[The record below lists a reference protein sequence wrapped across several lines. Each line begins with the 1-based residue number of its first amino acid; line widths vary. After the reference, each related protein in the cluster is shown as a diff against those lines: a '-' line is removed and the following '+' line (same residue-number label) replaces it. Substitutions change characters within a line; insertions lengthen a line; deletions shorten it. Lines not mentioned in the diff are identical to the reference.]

1 MQRYKT
7 ITCIIPTGHALEL
20 LERLRT
26 EHGVTSAYAH
36 HARDVASH
44 ALHATGRGQTIAD
57 ESEVVTV
64 LVAEEDAD
72 RLFEQLYEMAGI
84 GQPDGGLIFME
95 RMLAARASAAP
106 EA

>member
-7 ITCIIPTGHALEL
+7 ITCIIPSGHALEL
-20 LERLRT
+20 LERLRS
-26 EHGVTSAYAH
+26 ELGVTSAYAH

-44 ALHATGRGQTIAD
+44 ISGRGQTIAD

-72 RLFEQLYEMAGI
+72 RMFELLHEAAGI
-84 GQPDGGLIFME
+84 GQPEGGLVFME
-95 RMLAARASAAP
+95 RMLVARASPAP

>member
-26 EHGVTSAYAH
+26 EHNVTSAYAH
-36 HARDVASH
+36 HARDVASQS
-44 ALHATGRGQTIAD
+44 AGRGQTIAD
-57 ESEVVTV
+57 ESEIVTV
-64 LVAEEDAD
+64 LVPEEDAD
-72 RLFEQLYEMAGI
+72 RLFEMLYEAAGI
-84 GQPDGGLIFME
+84 DQADGGLIFME

-106 EA
+106 EV

>member
-1 MQRYKT
+1 MQRFKT
-7 ITCIIPTGHALEL
+7 ITCVIPTGHALEL

-36 HARDVASH
+36 HARDVATQS
-44 ALHATGRGQTIAD
+44 AGKRQRIAD
-57 ESEVVTV
+57 ESEIVTV
-64 LVAEEDAD
+64 LVPAEDAD
-72 RLFEQLYEMAGI
+72 RLFELLYEAAGI

-95 RMLAARASAAP
+95 RMRAARASAAP

>member
-1 MQRYKT
+1 MQRFKT

-36 HARDVASH
+36 HARDVATH
-44 ALHATGRGQTIAD
+44 GQHATGRRQRIAD
-57 ESEVVTV
+57 ESEIVTV
-64 LVAEEDAD
+64 LVPAEDAD
-72 RLFEQLYEMAGI
+72 RLFELLYEAAGI
-84 GQPDGGLIFME
+84 GRPDGGLIFME
-95 RMLAARASAAP
+95 RMLAARASTAP

>member
-7 ITCIIPTGHALEL
+7 ITCIIPTGRALEL
-20 LERLRT
+20 LERLRS

-36 HARDVASH
+36 HARDVAPQS
-44 ALHATGRGQTIAD
+44 AGMGQTIAD
-57 ESEVVTV
+57 ESEIVAV
-64 LVAEEDAD
+64 LVPEEDAD
-72 RLFEQLYEMAGI
+72 RLFDLLYEAAGI

-95 RMLAARASAAP
+95 RMRAARASAAP

>member
-7 ITCIIPTGHALEL
+7 ITCIIPTGRALEL

-36 HARDVASH
+36 HARDVAAQS
-44 ALHATGRGQTIAD
+44 TGMGRTIAD

-64 LVAEEDAD
+64 LVPEAGAN
-72 RLFEQLYEMAGI
+72 RLFEQLYEAAGI

-95 RMLAARASAAP
+95 RMLAARASVAP